1 MRMLA
6 LAQGDWLGAELL
18 SPRVVRDTVGDEPAG
33 GLKERVEQ
41 LEARMIKETLIRLRW
56 NKSQAADELGLSR
69 VGLRAKLARYGL
81 ERRE

>member
-1 MRMLA
+1 
-6 LAQGDWLGAELL
+6 L
-18 SPRVVRDTVGDEPAG
+18 SPRVVRDAADEPAGDPVPPADLEG

-41 LEARMIKETLIRLRW
+41 LEAKVIKETLIRLRW
-56 NKSQAADELGLSR
+56 NKSHAAEELGLSR